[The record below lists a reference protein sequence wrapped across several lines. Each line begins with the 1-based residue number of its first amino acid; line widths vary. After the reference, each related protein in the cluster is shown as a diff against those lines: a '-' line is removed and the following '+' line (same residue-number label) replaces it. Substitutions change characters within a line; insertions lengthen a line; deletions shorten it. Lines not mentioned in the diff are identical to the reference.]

1 MSKRKLL
8 FSVVAVF
15 TTLVTVGVYRLVD
28 ERQPSEPVPAEVPPR
43 IASASLDLLAPWRA
57 FAAMVGDVAASMGGA
72 HSGAH
77 AVERARVAPDML
89 SMDGNWLLDPDWL
102 SRPQASLERA
112 REERVK
118 GTRYRQEPAGARTIL
133 TSGRRIGSSDIRLP
147 EGARAQLGQDGQSRT
162 VRALVCVNRR
172 GRPTEV
178 RITDG
183 TGASKVDAAVARE
196 LLAER
201 FRPLR
206 SGGRAVGFC
215 ERVTVVVSS

>member
-8 FSVVAVF
+8 LSLVAVF
-15 TTLVTVGVYRLVD
+15 TTLVTLGVYRLVD
-28 ERQPSEPVPAEVPPR
+28 ERQSSSEPTSAEVAPR
-43 IASASLDLLAPWRA
+43 AASASLDLLAPWRA
-57 FAAMVGDVAASMGGA
+57 FAVMLGDVATSIAGS
-72 HSGAH
+72 HS
-77 AVERARVAPDML
+77 VERARVAPQTL

-102 SRPQASLERA
+102 SRPEASLDRA
-112 REERVK
+112 REARVK
-118 GTRYRQEPAGARTIL
+118 GARYREEPAGVRTIL
-133 TSGRRIGSSDIRLP
+133 TSGRRIGASDIRLP
-147 EGARAQLGQDGQSRT
+147 EAARARLGAGEQSRT

-183 TGASKVDAAVARE
+183 TGASQVDAVVARE